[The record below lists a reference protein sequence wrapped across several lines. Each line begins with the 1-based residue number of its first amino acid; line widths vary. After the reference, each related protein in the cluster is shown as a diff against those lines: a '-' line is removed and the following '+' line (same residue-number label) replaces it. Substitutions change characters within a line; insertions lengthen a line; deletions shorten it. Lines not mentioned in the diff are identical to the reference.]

1 MRKLFFSLALLLSLS
16 FIGYAQTQSEIF
28 EITYLRPRADKMTEL
43 TKGLGDHNKK
53 YHASGPYRVGVWMN
67 YTGSYVND
75 LVWVMGPFTYS
86 DLDNRPESKEHDD
99 DYQANIAPYVEVTI
113 SEYWRLDEKLS
124 YVPADYKYGDK
135 VIWTTFDLRPFEG
148 YRFKAMCEKITA
160 VYKAKNYAYNFEV
173 YWSEFESKTGRDVAV
188 ETGFTKWAF
197 FDREDTFKK
206 DYEEVHGEGSHR
218 LLLEEYRD
226 VVISAEDEV
235 SERIPEMSGF

>member
-1 MRKLFFSLALLLSLS
+1 M
-16 FIGYAQTQSEIF
+16 GYSQTQSKIF
-28 EITYLRPRADKMTEL
+28 EITYLKPRADKMTEL

-53 YHASGPYRVGVWMN
+53 YHASGPYRVAVWMN

-99 DYQANIAPYVEVTI
+99 DYQANIAPYVEVTM
-113 SEYWRLDEKLS
+113 SEYWRHDEKLS
-124 YVPADYKYGDK
+124 YIPADYQYGNK

-148 YRFKAMCEKITA
+148 YRFKAMCEKIVE

-173 YWSEFESKTGRDVAV
+173 YWSEFESRAGRDVAV
-188 ETGFTKWAF
+188 ETGFAKWAF
-197 FDREDTFKK
+197 FDREETFKK

-226 VVISAEDEV
+226 VVICAEDEV